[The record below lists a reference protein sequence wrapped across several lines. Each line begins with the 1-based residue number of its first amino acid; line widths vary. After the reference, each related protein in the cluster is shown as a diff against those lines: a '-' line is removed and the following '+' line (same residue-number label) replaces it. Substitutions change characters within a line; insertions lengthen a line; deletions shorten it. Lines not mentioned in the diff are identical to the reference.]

1 MKQYI
6 KKLEALA
13 EQGSASERRLEAL
26 MKALPVGITFSTDVT
41 CSNITGNPYLLKK
54 LEMVKGDNISI
65 SARNRNIV
73 GTKLKHFINGKRI
86 TAAEMPMQ
94 RAIAEN
100 RQTEP
105 LEIEVELPSGKH
117 WTMEAIGAPV
127 RDEKGNVVAS
137 VAVNIDLTERK
148 LAEEA
153 RRLERIILQEKQ
165 KVEFISDATHEL
177 RTPLAIIRGNVDL
190 ALRERSPSPEKTKA
204 SLDAINT
211 EVIYLTNLLSD
222 LSLLTTKN
230 ADFHRKVDLGKADV
244 NRLIRHIAKRHYGLA
259 KKAGISIDV
268 DMRDRIWVEGDESYL
283 KRLFSNIVSNAVYY
297 GKKDGSVWITGKNE
311 GGKAVI
317 EIRDNGIGIS
327 KKDLPHIFERF
338 YRAEGSR
345 SKDFGGSGLGLAL
358 VKWIA
363 EAHGGSVSA
372 ESVKGK
378 GSTFRVMLP
387 ISQ

>member
-222 LSLLTTKN
+222 L
-230 ADFHRKVDLGKADV
+230 
-244 NRLIRHIAKRHYGLA
+244 
-259 KKAGISIDV
+259 
-268 DMRDRIWVEGDESYL
+268 
-283 KRLFSNIVSNAVYY
+283 
-297 GKKDGSVWITGKNE
+297 
-311 GGKAVI
+311 
-317 EIRDNGIGIS
+317 
-327 KKDLPHIFERF
+327 
-338 YRAEGSR
+338 
-345 SKDFGGSGLGLAL
+345 
-358 VKWIA
+358 
-363 EAHGGSVSA
+363 
-372 ESVKGK
+372 
-378 GSTFRVMLP
+378 
-387 ISQ
+387 

>member
-117 WTMEAIGAPV
+117 WTMEAIGAPD
-127 RDEKGNVVAS
+127 RDEKGNGGG
-137 VAVNIDLTERK
+137 ER
-148 LAEEA
+148 
-153 RRLERIILQEKQ
+153 
-165 KVEFISDATHEL
+165 
-177 RTPLAIIRGNVDL
+177 
-190 ALRERSPSPEKTKA
+190 
-204 SLDAINT
+204 
-211 EVIYLTNLLSD
+211 
-222 LSLLTTKN
+222 
-230 ADFHRKVDLGKADV
+230 
-244 NRLIRHIAKRHYGLA
+244 NR
-259 KKAGISIDV
+259 
-268 DMRDRIWVEGDESYL
+268 
-283 KRLFSNIVSNAVYY
+283 
-297 GKKDGSVWITGKNE
+297 
-311 GGKAVI
+311 
-317 EIRDNGIGIS
+317 
-327 KKDLPHIFERF
+327 
-338 YRAEGSR
+338 
-345 SKDFGGSGLGLAL
+345 
-358 VKWIA
+358 
-363 EAHGGSVSA
+363 
-372 ESVKGK
+372 
-378 GSTFRVMLP
+378 
-387 ISQ
+387 